1 MAIGRTYSKSRLK
14 EMLNTRM
21 AEYQMLNKTL
31 IEMIEKGSSEA
42 NIDLLKNDI
51 AEKQEAIDTLKDWIQ
66 QKVEQEADKKDIK
79 EGEKASMYDS
89 IKKKPRLAKSLKMG
103 VSNNLYDSI
112 KKETNEPSKDKEYGE
127 DFAPY
132 DSPYNHLNY
141 EDIYNAGFVASKNIL
156 CEDFPPK
163 DQYGDVTRTNRFL
176 VRFGTEFK
184 IPEWYVRRVSYF
196 STKRQELGVTI
207 FDFID
212 SETNRPIIADILGM
226 VDNMHI
232 APFSIS
238 IDHLDPTGKL
248 LYTERYHGCKIQ
260 EVFRNDLYY
269 ENDDINT
276 IDMTIHYTDVSYE
289 TAH

>member
-66 QKVEQEADKKDIK
+66 QKVEQEADKKEIK

-89 IKKKPRLAKSLKMG
+89 IKKKPRLTKSVKMG

-112 KKETNEPSKDKEYGE
+112 KKETSEDKEYGE

-141 EDIYNAGFVASKNIL
+141 EDIYNASFVASKNIL

-184 IPEWYVRRVSYF
+184 IPEWYVRRVSFF
-196 STKRQELGVTI
+196 SSLGKEMEISV
-207 FDFID
+207 FDFVD
-212 SETNRPIIADILGM
+212 SETNRPIVADILGM
-226 VDNMHI
+226 VNNTHI
-232 APFSIS
+232 APFSVS
-238 IDHLDPTGKL
+238 IDHLDPTGHL
-248 LYTERYHGCKIQ
+248 LYTERYHGCKIK
-260 EVFRNDLYY
+260 EAMRSDLYY
-269 ENDDINT
+269 ENDDIST
-276 IDMTIHYTDVSYE
+276 IDMQITYSDVSYE
-289 TAH
+289 AAH